1 MTDTVKTAL
10 IRALT
15 EAHVPVTAGEPLS
28 RHTTFRIGGP
38 AALCASPASSEGLIA
53 ALDAYRAVGGGC
65 PLCLLGRGSNVLA
78 SDDGFDGLVI
88 LTGGADDTAFG
99 EDGIVRAGCGASL
112 TALAAA
118 CVKDGRALSG
128 LEFAYGIPG
137 SVGGAVLMNAGAY
150 GGEMSQIVVQSTYYD
165 LGTGETV
172 TVSGDAHD
180 FAYRH
185 SCYSDHPDRVLL
197 SAVLRLLPGSA
208 DVIRARM
215 ERNMNA
221 RRDKQPL
228 QYPSA
233 GSVFKRPA
241 EPGVYVGAMVEGCGL
256 KGYTIGGAQVSEKHA
271 GFIINRG
278 GATAADV
285 LALVGHVRQVVYDT
299 FGYRLEC
306 EIRRIGS

>member
-1 MTDTVKTAL
+1 MNDTVTRAL
-10 IRALT
+10 ISALT
-15 EAHVPVTAGEPLS
+15 AARVPVTAGEPLS
-28 RHTTFRIGGP
+28 RHTTFHIGGP
-38 AALCASPASSEGLIA
+38 AALCASPASGEGLIA
-53 ALDAYRAVGGGC
+53 ALDAWRTAGDGC
-65 PLCLLGRGSNVLA
+65 PLCLLGRGSNVLV

-88 LTGGADDTAFG
+88 LTGGADSVAFRD
-99 EDGIVRAGCGASL
+99 DGTVRADCGASL

-118 CVKDGRALSG
+118 CIRGGRALSG

-150 GGEMSQIVVQSTYYD
+150 GGEMSQVTEESTYYD
-165 LGTGETV
+165 LATGEVV
-172 TVSGDAHD
+172 TVRGAEHD

-185 SCYSDHPDRVLL
+185 SCYSERPGRVLL
-197 SAVLRLLPGSA
+197 SAVLRLTPGDA
-208 DVIRARM
+208 DSIRARM

-241 EPGVYVGAMVEGCGL
+241 EPGVYVGAMIEGCGL
-256 KGYTIGGAQVSEKHA
+256 KGYAVGGAQVSEKHA

-285 LALVGHVRQVVYDT
+285 TALIGHVRQAVYDKY
-299 FGYRLEC
+299 GYRLEC
-306 EIRRIGS
+306 EIRHIGT